1 MRHISLI
8 CFGLIL
14 IMSIAVAQHHYG
26 GYNYPGAGYFFRRG
40 YNPFLSYLG
49 GYKLEPNGTQFQ
61 SEGRQFP
68 TITITVTTTTST
80 STSTSIYTCTTWT
93 GTLSTW

>member
-1 MRHISLI
+1 MGKLSLI
-8 CFGLIL
+8 IL
-14 IMSIAVAQHHYG
+14 GSMLMMSIAVAQHHFGRYD
-26 GYNYPGAGYFFRRG
+26 YPGQGFFPRGG
-40 YNPFLSYLG
+40 YNPFPSYLG
-49 GYKLEPNGTQFQ
+49 GYQQLQEAQFQ
-61 SEGRQFP
+61 PEGRQFP